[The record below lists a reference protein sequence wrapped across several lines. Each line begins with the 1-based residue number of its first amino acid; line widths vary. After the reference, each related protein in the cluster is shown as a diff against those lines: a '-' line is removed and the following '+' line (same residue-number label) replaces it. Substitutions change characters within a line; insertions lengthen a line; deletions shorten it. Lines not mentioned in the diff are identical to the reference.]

1 MFRRTQVQPRR
12 LGLSATKAATE
23 EQILIEQGVVFP
35 MAARNCMNDDVRAAV
50 SSLGEVIRSTKME
63 ICRDLSVIKW
73 TERFWAV
80 EEQGY
85 GSNLFKNK
93 DAADRNWP
101 EADIRVKMHGVGTD
115 DERQSQLDVLC
126 FRLQI

>member
-23 EQILIEQGVVFP
+23 EQILIEQGVDFP
-35 MAARNCMNDDVRAAV
+35 KAARNCMNDDVRAAV
-50 SSLGEVIRSTKME
+50 NSLGEVIRSTKME
-63 ICRDLSVIKW
+63 NCRGLSVIKW
-73 TERFWAV
+73 TERFWAL

-101 EADIRVKMHGVGTD
+101 EADIRVKMHGVGAD

-126 FRLQI
+126 FRSQI